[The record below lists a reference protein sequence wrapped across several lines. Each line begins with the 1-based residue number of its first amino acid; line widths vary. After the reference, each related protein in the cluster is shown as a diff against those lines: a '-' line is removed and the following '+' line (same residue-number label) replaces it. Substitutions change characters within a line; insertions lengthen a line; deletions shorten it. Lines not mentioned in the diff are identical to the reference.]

1 MVAHAKHGHPHRRNA
16 RRLGF
21 AFWTNLTLAVA
32 WTVMVP
38 VTLITGL
45 KSSVPFL
52 AVISIYAL
60 MVGHATGAIASLAG
74 KASNETVAKLHDDTR
89 AGGADG

>member
-1 MVAHAKHGHPHRRNA
+1 
-16 RRLGF
+16 
-21 AFWTNLTLAVA
+21 
-32 WTVMVP
+32 MVP

-60 MVGHATGAIASLAG
+60 IASHSVGAIASLAG
-74 KASNETVAKLHDDTR
+74 KASNESAAKLHAAETNVR
-89 AGGADG
+89 PGGADG